1 MLTRR
6 SFIICTL
13 TLSLPAG
20 RAWAQGASWPA
31 RPVRIIVSLP
41 PGGSNDLLA
50 RLIAERLLSVLGQ
63 PVIVENRPG
72 AGGNIATEYVAKQ
85 APDGYTLLLTASG
98 HTVNPSF
105 FAKLPYD
112 PVNDFEPI
120 SQVSTVP
127 FVLTVNASMPAATM
141 KEFVAH
147 ARANPGKL
155 TYGSAGIGQPH
166 HLAAELLKARTG
178 IDIVH
183 VPYKGAGGIVPALL
197 AGEISFTVGAIN
209 SLLPH
214 IRSGR
219 LRALAVAGGT
229 RTALLPDVPTI
240 AEAVPL
246 PGYEVTTW
254 TGVLAPARTPR
265 AIVDRLS
272 AEINRIVQDPQVIKE
287 KLTPLGIEPVGT
299 TPEQFMDFIKAEL
312 VRYAK
317 LAKDAN
323 IKPE

>member
-1 MLTRR
+1 MFTRR
-6 SFIICTL
+6 SFIIYTL

-20 RAWAQGASWPA
+20 QVVAQSAPWPA

-50 RLIAERLLSVLGQ
+50 RVIAERLHPVLGQ

-112 PVNDFEPI
+112 PVKDFEPI

-127 FVLTVNASMPAATM
+127 FVLTVNASMPAVTM

-147 ARANPGKL
+147 ARANPGKF

-183 VPYKGAGGIVPALL
+183 VPYKGAGA
-197 AGEISFTVGAIN
+197 SF
-209 SLLPH
+209 
-214 IRSGR
+214 RR
-219 LRALAVAGGT
+219 C
-229 RTALLPDVPTI
+229 
-240 AEAVPL
+240 L
-246 PGYEVTTW
+246 PGRSASPSARSTRSCRTSARA
-254 TGVLAPARTPR
+254 GCGRSQSPAASEPPCCQMFPPSRRRCRSR
-265 AIVDRLS
+265 ATR
-272 AEINRIVQDPQVIKE
+272 
-287 KLTPLGIEPVGT
+287 
-299 TPEQFMDFIKAEL
+299 
-312 VRYAK
+312 
-317 LAKDAN
+317 
-323 IKPE
+323 